1 MAEVAVAHPGEQ
13 LTEKD
18 GRWNFAVNLWD
29 EIFIFFAISLVSRE
43 TVLPVLV
50 SQLTDSKLAI
60 GLIPAIFSLGM
71 YLPQLLV
78 ANFSERLQY
87 KKPFVLLVS
96 GVGERG
102 AFLLMALAIWG
113 FAAHSSTLTLGLF
126 YGLWALNAISIGI
139 AMPAWFDMI
148 AKVIPLQRRGLLFG
162 LGRGGGALLGVVGA
176 LIVGRILTTVAWPN
190 NFALIFAVAFGLMII
205 SWGGL
210 ALTREPPSLTR
221 KARLSFRD
229 YVRRLPA
236 IFRRDRNYRRFLV
249 SRTIIQLGTLASGFY
264 MVYGI
269 EQFAIDGARVGTLT
283 AILVGSSA
291 VTNLFWGV
299 IGDRIG
305 HKTVL
310 VGAAFALALAALA
323 AWFAPHAGWLAV
335 VFALLGVYLGGD
347 SVSGLNIILEFA
359 PAEER
364 PTYIGLTNTL
374 LAPML
379 ALAPL
384 LGGWMATQVGYTG
397 LFMVALLCATTGATL
412 MTLWVRDPRRVAA

>member
-1 MAEVAVAHPGEQ
+1 M
-13 LTEKD
+13 
-18 GRWNFAVNLWD
+18 
-29 EIFIFFAISLVSRE
+29 
-43 TVLPVLV
+43 PVLV

-102 AFLLMALAIWG
+102 SFLLMALAIWL
-113 FAAHSSTLTLGLF
+113 FAAQSPMLALWLF
-126 YGLWALNAISIGI
+126 YGLWALNAISIGV

-148 AKVIPLQRRGLLFG
+148 AKVIPMQRRGLLFG
-162 LGRGGGALLGVVGA
+162 MGRGGGALLGVVGA

-190 NFALIFAVAFGLMII
+190 NFALIFAIAFVLMMI

-221 KARLSFRD
+221 KARLPFRD

-236 IFRRDRNYRRFLV
+236 ILRRDRNYRHFLV

-269 EQFAIDGARVGTLT
+269 EHFAIDGARIGILT
-283 AILVGSSA
+283 AILVGSTA

-299 IGDRIG
+299 IGDRVG

-310 VGAAFALALAALA
+310 VGAASALAATALV
-323 AWFAPHAGWLAV
+323 AWLAPHAGWLAV

-384 LGGWMATQVGYTG
+384 MGGWLATQVGYSG
-397 LFMVALLCATTGATL
+397 LFIAALCCITIGGTL
-412 MTLWVRDPRRVAA
+412 MAFWVREPRRALNGN